1 MKKFLLIAL
10 ILIIAQQI
18 LFTYQTRNVNKVSPE
33 QMYQIALEKN
43 GVRNGK

>member
-18 LFTYQTRNVNKVSPE
+18 LFTYQTRNIDKVSSE
-33 QMYQIALEKN
+33 ELYEIALIKN
-43 GVRNGK
+43 GVAR